1 MTVALI
7 AALVLGVMLTA
18 LLIAHSSAS
27 SRRTPLRLAERR
39 RILFPFVAEAL
50 SADALDCALR
60 LAAAE
65 HATLVPTFLARV
77 SLTLPLQAAL
87 PQQGTICLGLQETI
101 EQRATSVGVPVYGR
115 IERGRTHRHALRQAI
130 AKERFDRIVI
140 AAAHANGPG
149 IAAADVRWLLD
160 NAPGEIVVL
169 RPKTD
174 TQITPPRASRAPE
187 PIRSLA
193 PVS

>member
-18 LLIAHSSAS
+18 LLIAHSSASS

-87 PQQGTICLGLQETI
+87 PQQGTICFGLQETI
-101 EQRATSVGVPVYGR
+101 EQRATSVGVPVDGR

-149 IAAADVRWLLD
+149 IAADDVRWLLD
-160 NAPGEIVVL
+160 NAPGEIVVQTEY
-169 RPKTD
+169 RHTD
-174 TQITPPRASRAPE
+174 HPSTRFPCARTHQKPCTR
-187 PIRSLA
+187 
-193 PVS
+193 